1 MDIGHMVQTY
11 AVPTHAVKNTS
22 GMSRFFKDIIHLDKS
37 SFSLTAG
44 LRAAAFVIAPIILAF
59 VIQQPALFLAAIGA
73 IVLTSTAKMLP
84 TIPSRIL
91 LLACFTEA
99 ASFGLGT
106 LAATTG
112 HLFSPVLLGI
122 AVFAALAVWA
132 NTKWAA
138 VGMYTAIIFAIGVGL
153 PGFSIQSAGQ
163 RTLFSLI
170 GTLWALLGVEIHRF
184 ALSRRRIQ
192 LSGSE
197 SAATTE
203 QQQQQQ
209 QPSTPRL
216 AALRSALPIGI
227 VSALGY
233 TVGLVLGLPRDFWI
247 VVPII
252 LAIRPTSST
261 LTMTF
266 TSMMIIGT
274 IVGALIAAVITL
286 ETNNHYLLLALLFS
300 FAVVVFATLGVSITL
315 TQIFLVP
322 FVIILLNIYYPGQW
336 YLPFIRILNVAVG
349 AAIAVAVVY
358 LLSALS
364 GSRLTFRK

>member
-1 MDIGHMVQTY
+1 MVMVY
-11 AVPTHAVKNTS
+11 AVPIHAVKITS
-22 GMSRFFKDIIHLDKS
+22 WMSRFFKDIIHLNKS

-44 LRAAAFVIAPIILAF
+44 LKSSGLYHCTNNPSLYNPTTSLVLSSHWGYCYYCNCKNAPYHTITDSSYS
-59 VIQQPALFLAAIGA
+59 LFHRRSELW
-73 IVLTSTAKMLP
+73 TWNSCP
-84 TIPSRIL
+84 
-91 LLACFTEA
+91 
-99 ASFGLGT
+99 
-106 LAATTG
+106 TTG

-122 AVFAALAVWA
+122 AVFAATAVWA

-138 VGMYTAIIFAIGVGL
+138 VGMYTAIIFTIGVGL
-153 PGFSIQSAGQ
+153 PGSSIQSAGL
-163 RTLFSLI
+163 RILFSLI
-170 GTLWALLGVEIHRF
+170 GMLWALLGIEVHRF
-184 ALSRRRIQ
+184 ALSHRKIQ
-192 LSGSE
+192 LLVSE
-197 SAATTE
+197 RVAITTGE
-203 QQQQQQ
+203 QQQQQT
-209 QPSTPRL
+209 STPLL
-216 AALRSALPIGI
+216 AALRGALPIGI

-252 LAIRPTSST
+252 LAIRSTSSA

-274 IVGALIAAVITL
+274 IAGALIAAVITI

-300 FAVVVFATLGVSITL
+300 FAVVVFATLGVNVTL

-322 FVIILLNIYYPGQW
+322 FVIILLNLYYPGQW
-336 YLPFIRILNVAVG
+336 YLPFIRILNVAIG

-364 GSRLTFRK
+364 GSRLKFRK

>member
-1 MDIGHMVQTY
+1 MVLVY
-11 AVPTHAVKNTS
+11 AVPTRAVKNTS
-22 GMSRFFKDIIHLDKS
+22 WISRFFKDIIHLDKS

-44 LRAAAFVIAPIILAF
+44 LRAAAFIIAPIILAF
-59 VIQQPALFLAAIGA
+59 VIQQPVLFLAAIGA
-73 IVLTSTAKMLP
+73 IVLTATAKMLP

-91 LLACFTEA
+91 LLACFIDA

-122 AVFAALAVWA
+122 AVFAAVAVWA

-138 VGMYTAIIFAIGVGL
+138 VGMYTAIIFTIGVGL
-153 PGFSIQSAGQ
+153 PGSSIQSAGL

-170 GTLWALLGVEIHRF
+170 GMLWALLGIEIHRF
-184 ALSRRRIQ
+184 VLSHRRIQ

-197 SAATTE
+197 SAATTAE
-203 QQQQQQ
+203 EQQQQ

-233 TVGLVLGLPRDFWI
+233 TVGLVLGLPRDFWT

-266 TSMMIIGT
+266 TLMMIIGT
-274 IVGALIAAVITL
+274 IAGALITTVKTL

-322 FVIILLNIYYPGQW
+322 FVIILLNLYYPGQW
-336 YLPFIRILNVAVG
+336 YIPFIRILNVAIG

>member
-1 MDIGHMVQTY
+1 
-11 AVPTHAVKNTS
+11 
-22 GMSRFFKDIIHLDKS
+22 L
-37 SFSLTAG
+37 
-44 LRAAAFVIAPIILAF
+44 LRRRSELW
-59 VIQQPALFLAAIGA
+59 
-73 IVLTSTAKMLP
+73 TWNSC
-84 TIPSRIL
+84 RYYRY
-91 LLACFTEA
+91 
-99 ASFGLGT
+99 
-106 LAATTG
+106 
-112 HLFSPVLLGI
+112 LFSPILLGI

-132 NTKWAA
+132 NTKWVA
-138 VGMYTAIIFAIGVGL
+138 VGMYTAIIFTIGVGL
-153 PGFSIQSAGQ
+153 PGSSLQPAGL
-163 RTLFSLI
+163 RTLFSVT
-170 GTLWALLGVEIHRF
+170 GMLWALLGVEIHRF
-184 ALSRRRIQ
+184 ALSRRRIP

-197 SAATTE
+197 SAAITTEE
-203 QQQQQQ
+203 QQQQQ
-209 QPSTPRL
+209 PPTPRL

-233 TVGLVLGLPRDFWI
+233 TVGLILGLPRDFWI

-252 LAIRPTSST
+252 LVIRPTSST

-274 IVGALIAAVITL
+274 IAGALIATVITL

-315 TQIFLVP
+315 TQIVLVP
-322 FVIILLNIYYPGQW
+322 FVIILLNLYYPGQW
-336 YLPFIRILNVAVG
+336 YLPFVRILNVAIG

>member
-1 MDIGHMVQTY
+1 MVLVY
-11 AVPTHAVKNTS
+11 AVPTRAVKNTS
-22 GMSRFFKDIIHLDKS
+22 WISRFFKDIIHLDKA

-44 LRAAAFVIAPIILAF
+44 LRAAAFIIAPIILAF
-59 VIQQPALFLAAIGA
+59 VIQQPGLFLAAIGA
-73 IVLTSTAKMLP
+73 IVLTATAKMLP
-84 TIPSRIL
+84 TITSRIL
-91 LLACFTEA
+91 LLACFTDA

-122 AVFAALAVWA
+122 AVFAAVAVWA

-138 VGMYTAIIFAIGVGL
+138 VGMYTAIIFTIGVGL
-153 PGFSIQSAGQ
+153 PGSSIQSAGV

-170 GTLWALLGVEIHRF
+170 GMLWALLGVEIHRL
-184 ALSRRRIQ
+184 ALSHRRIQ
-192 LSGSE
+192 LSESE
-197 SAATTE
+197 SAAITTE
-203 QQQQQQ
+203 QQQS
-209 QPSTPRL
+209 STPRL

-233 TVGLVLGLPRDFWI
+233 TVGLVLGLPRDFWT

-274 IVGALIAAVITL
+274 IAGALITTVITF
-286 ETNNHYLLLALLFS
+286 ETNNYYLLLALLFS

-322 FVIILLNIYYPGQW
+322 FVIILLNLYYPGQW
-336 YLPFIRILNVAVG
+336 YLPFIRILNVAIG

-358 LLSALS
+358 LLNALS
-364 GSRLTFRK
+364 GSRLAFRK

>member
-1 MDIGHMVQTY
+1 MTYVLMY
-11 AVPTHAVKNTS
+11 AVPAHAVKNTS

-153 PGFSIQSAGQ
+153 PGFSIQSAGL

-203 QQQQQQ
+203 QQQ

>member
-1 MDIGHMVQTY
+1 MILMY
-11 AVPTHAVKNTS
+11 AVPAPAVKNTS
-22 GMSRFFKDIIHLDKS
+22 WMRRFFKDSIHLDKS

-209 QPSTPRL
+209 PSTPRL

-274 IVGALIAAVITL
+274 VAGALIATVITL

-336 YLPFIRILNVAVG
+336 YLPFIRILNVAIG

-364 GSRLTFRK
+364 TSRKRRLFH

>member
-1 MDIGHMVQTY
+1 MVLVY
-11 AVPTHAVKNTS
+11 AVPTRAVKNTPWI
-22 GMSRFFKDIIHLDKS
+22 SRFFKDIIHLDKS

-44 LRAAAFVIAPIILAF
+44 LRAAAFIIAPIILAF

-73 IVLTSTAKMLP
+73 IVLTATAKMLP

-91 LLACFTEA
+91 LLACFTDA

-112 HLFSPVLLGI
+112 HLLSPVLLGI
-122 AVFAALAVWA
+122 AVFAAVAVWA

-138 VGMYTAIIFAIGVGL
+138 VGMYTAIIFTIGVGL
-153 PGFSIQSAGQ
+153 PGSSIQSAGL

-170 GTLWALLGVEIHRF
+170 GMLWALLGVEIHRF
-184 ALSRRRIQ
+184 ALSHRRIQ

-197 SAATTE
+197 SAAITTE
-203 QQQQQQ
+203 EQQQQ

-233 TVGLVLGLPRDFWI
+233 TVGLVLGLPRDFWT

-266 TSMMIIGT
+266 TLMMIIGT
-274 IVGALIAAVITL
+274 IAGALITTGITL
-286 ETNNHYLLLALLFS
+286 ETNNYYLLVALLFS

-322 FVIILLNIYYPGQW
+322 FVIILLNLYYPGQW
-336 YLPFIRILNVAVG
+336 YLPFIRILNVAIG
-349 AAIAVAVVY
+349 AATAVAVVY
-358 LLSALS
+358 LLSVLS

>member
-1 MDIGHMVQTY
+1 
-11 AVPTHAVKNTS
+11 
-22 GMSRFFKDIIHLDKS
+22 MSRFFKDIIHLDKS

-44 LRAAAFVIAPIILAF
+44 LRAAAFIIAPIILAF

-73 IVLTSTAKMLP
+73 IVLTATAKMLP
-84 TIPSRIL
+84 TVPSRIL
-91 LLACFTEA
+91 LLACFTDA

-138 VGMYTAIIFAIGVGL
+138 VGMYTAIIFTIGVGL
-153 PGFSIQSAGQ
+153 PGFSIQSAGL

-170 GTLWALLGVEIHRF
+170 GMLWALLGVEIHRF
-184 ALSRRRIQ
+184 ALSHRRIQ

-197 SAATTE
+197 SAAITTE
-203 QQQQQQ
+203 EQQQ

-233 TVGLVLGLPRDFWI
+233 TVGFVLGLPRDFWI

-274 IVGALIAAVITL
+274 IAGALIATVIIL

-322 FVIILLNIYYPGQW
+322 FVIILLNLYYPGQW
-336 YLPFIRILNVAVG
+336 YLPFIRILNVAIG
-349 AAIAVAVVY
+349 AATAVAVVY
-358 LLSALS
+358 LLSVLS

>member
-1 MDIGHMVQTY
+1 MILMY
-11 AVPTHAVKNTS
+11 AVPAPAVKNTS
-22 GMSRFFKDIIHLDKS
+22 WMRRFFKDSIHLDKS

-138 VGMYTAIIFAIGVGL
+138 VGMYTAIIFTIGVGL
-153 PGFSIQSAGQ
+153 PGFSIQSAGL

-170 GTLWALLGVEIHRF
+170 GMLWALLGVEIHRF
-184 ALSRRRIQ
+184 APSHRRIQ

-203 QQQQQQ
+203 QQQ

-274 IVGALIAAVITL
+274 VAGALIATVITL

-336 YLPFIRILNVAVG
+336 YLPFIRILNVAIG

>member
-1 MDIGHMVQTY
+1 MVLVY
-11 AVPTHAVKNTS
+11 AVPTRAVKNTS
-22 GMSRFFKDIIHLDKS
+22 WIRGFFKDIIHLDKA

-44 LRAAAFVIAPIILAF
+44 LRAAAFIIAPIILAF

-73 IVLTSTAKMLP
+73 IVLTATAKMLP

-91 LLACFTEA
+91 LLACFIDA

-122 AVFAALAVWA
+122 AVFAAVAVWA

-138 VGMYTAIIFAIGVGL
+138 VGMYTAIIFTIGVGL
-153 PGFSIQSAGQ
+153 PGSSIQSAGL

-170 GTLWALLGVEIHRF
+170 GMLWALLGVEIHRF
-184 ALSRRRIQ
+184 ALSHRRIQ

-197 SAATTE
+197 SAAITTE
-203 QQQQQQ
+203 EQQQ

-233 TVGLVLGLPRDFWI
+233 TVGLVLGLPRDFWT

-274 IVGALIAAVITL
+274 IAGALITTGITL
-286 ETNNHYLLLALLFS
+286 ETNNYYLLLALLFS

-322 FVIILLNIYYPGQW
+322 FVIILLNLYYPGQW
-336 YLPFIRILNVAVG
+336 YLPFIRILNVAIG

>member
-1 MDIGHMVQTY
+1 
-11 AVPTHAVKNTS
+11 VPTRAVKNTS
-22 GMSRFFKDIIHLDKS
+22 WISRFFKDIIHLDKS

-44 LRAAAFVIAPIILAF
+44 LRAAAFIIAPIILAF

-73 IVLTSTAKMLP
+73 IVLTATAKMLP

-91 LLACFTEA
+91 LLACFTDA

-122 AVFAALAVWA
+122 AVFAAVAVWA

-138 VGMYTAIIFAIGVGL
+138 VGMYTAIIFTIGVGL
-153 PGFSIQSAGQ
+153 PGSSIQSAGL

-170 GTLWALLGVEIHRF
+170 GMLWALLGVEIHRF
-184 ALSRRRIQ
+184 ALSHRRIQ

-197 SAATTE
+197 SAATTTE
-203 QQQQQQ
+203 EQQQ

-233 TVGLVLGLPRDFWI
+233 TVGLVLGLPRDFWT

-266 TSMMIIGT
+266 TLMMIIGT
-274 IVGALIAAVITL
+274 IAGALITTGITL
-286 ETNNHYLLLALLFS
+286 ETNNYYLLVALLFS

-322 FVIILLNIYYPGQW
+322 FVIILLNLYYPGQW
-336 YLPFIRILNVAVG
+336 YLPFIRILNVAIG

>member
-1 MDIGHMVQTY
+1 
-11 AVPTHAVKNTS
+11 
-22 GMSRFFKDIIHLDKS
+22 
-37 SFSLTAG
+37 
-44 LRAAAFVIAPIILAF
+44 
-59 VIQQPALFLAAIGA
+59 
-73 IVLTSTAKMLP
+73 
-84 TIPSRIL
+84 
-91 LLACFTEA
+91 
-99 ASFGLGT
+99 
-106 LAATTG
+106 
-112 HLFSPVLLGI
+112 
-122 AVFAALAVWA
+122 
-132 NTKWAA
+132 
-138 VGMYTAIIFAIGVGL
+138 MYTAIIFTIGVGL
-153 PGFSIQSAGQ
+153 PGFSIQSAGL

-170 GTLWALLGVEIHRF
+170 GMLWALLGVEIHRF
-184 ALSRRRIQ
+184 ALSHRRIQ

-197 SAATTE
+197 SAATTTE
-203 QQQQQQ
+203 EQQQQ

-233 TVGLVLGLPRDFWI
+233 TVGLVLGLPRDFWT

-266 TSMMIIGT
+266 TLMMIIGT
-274 IVGALIAAVITL
+274 IAGALITTGITL
-286 ETNNHYLLLALLFS
+286 ETNNYYLLVALLFS

-322 FVIILLNIYYPGQW
+322 FVIILLNLYYPGQW
-336 YLPFIRILNVAVG
+336 YLPFIRILNVAIG

>member
-1 MDIGHMVQTY
+1 MVLVY
-11 AVPTHAVKNTS
+11 AVPTRAVKNTS
-22 GMSRFFKDIIHLDKS
+22 WISRFFKDIIHLDKS

-44 LRAAAFVIAPIILAF
+44 LRAAAFIIAPIILAF

-73 IVLTSTAKMLP
+73 IVLTATAKMLP

-91 LLACFTEA
+91 LLACFTDA

-138 VGMYTAIIFAIGVGL
+138 VGMYTAIILTIGVGL
-153 PGFSIQSAGQ
+153 PGFSIQSAGL

-170 GTLWALLGVEIHRF
+170 GMLWALLGVDIHRF
-184 ALSRRRIQ
+184 ILSHRRIQ

-197 SAATTE
+197 STATYE
-203 QQQQQQ
+203 QQQQ
-209 QPSTPRL
+209 QPSTSRL

-233 TVGLVLGLPRDFWI
+233 TVGLVLGLPRDFWT

-274 IVGALIAAVITL
+274 IAGALITTVITF
-286 ETNNHYLLLALLFS
+286 ETNNHYLLLALLFF

-322 FVIILLNIYYPGQW
+322 FVIILLNLYYPGQW
-336 YLPFIRILNVAVG
+336 YLPFIRILNVAIG

-358 LLSALS
+358 LLNALS

>member
-1 MDIGHMVQTY
+1 
-11 AVPTHAVKNTS
+11 
-22 GMSRFFKDIIHLDKS
+22 
-37 SFSLTAG
+37 
-44 LRAAAFVIAPIILAF
+44 
-59 VIQQPALFLAAIGA
+59 
-73 IVLTSTAKMLP
+73 MLP

-91 LLACFTEA
+91 LIACFTDA

-122 AVFAALAVWA
+122 AVFAALAVWS

-138 VGMYTAIIFAIGVGL
+138 VGMYTAIIFTVGVGL
-153 PGFSIQSAGQ
+153 PGSSIQSAGL

-170 GTLWALLGVEIHRF
+170 GMLWALLGIEIHRF
-184 ALSRRRIQ
+184 ALSHRKIQ
-192 LSGSE
+192 LPVSE
-197 SAATTE
+197 SVATTT
-203 QQQQQQ
+203 
-209 QPSTPRL
+209 STPLL

-266 TSMMIIGT
+266 TSLMIIGT
-274 IVGALIAAVITL
+274 VAGALIATVITV

-322 FVIILLNIYYPGQW
+322 FVIILLNLYYPGQW
-336 YLPFIRILNVAVG
+336 YLPFVRILNVAIG

-358 LLSALS
+358 LVNALS

>member
-1 MDIGHMVQTY
+1 M
-11 AVPTHAVKNTS
+11 PTHAVKNTS
-22 GMSRFFKDIIHLDKS
+22 WMSRFFKDIIHLDKS

-44 LRAAAFVIAPIILAF
+44 LRAAAFIIAPIILAF

-73 IVLTSTAKMLP
+73 IVLTATAKMLP

-91 LLACFTEA
+91 LLACFTDA

-138 VGMYTAIIFAIGVGL
+138 VGMYTAIIFTIGVGL
-153 PGFSIQSAGQ
+153 PGSSIQSAGL

-170 GTLWALLGVEIHRF
+170 GMLWALLGVEIHRF
-184 ALSRRRIQ
+184 ALSHRRIQ

-197 SAATTE
+197 SAAITTE
-203 QQQQQQ
+203 EQQ

-216 AALRSALPIGI
+216 ATLRNALPIGI

-233 TVGLVLGLPRDFWI
+233 TVGFVLGLPRDFWI

-274 IVGALIAAVITL
+274 IAGALIATVITL

-322 FVIILLNIYYPGQW
+322 FVIILLNLYYPGQW
-336 YLPFIRILNVAVG
+336 YLPFIRILNVAIG
-349 AAIAVAVVY
+349 AATAVAVVY
-358 LLSALS
+358 LLSVLS

>member
-1 MDIGHMVQTY
+1 
-11 AVPTHAVKNTS
+11 
-22 GMSRFFKDIIHLDKS
+22 MSRFFKDIIHLDKS

-44 LRAAAFVIAPIILAF
+44 LRAAAFIIAPIILAF

-73 IVLTSTAKMLP
+73 IVLTATAKMLP
-84 TIPSRIL
+84 TIPSWIL
-91 LLACFTEA
+91 LLACFTDA

-138 VGMYTAIIFAIGVGL
+138 VGMYTAIIFTIGVGL
-153 PGFSIQSAGQ
+153 PGFSIQSAGL

-170 GTLWALLGVEIHRF
+170 GMLWALLGVEIHRF
-184 ALSRRRIQ
+184 ALSHRRIQ

-197 SAATTE
+197 SAAITTE
-203 QQQQQQ
+203 EQQQ

-233 TVGLVLGLPRDFWI
+233 TVGFVLGLPRDFWI

-266 TSMMIIGT
+266 TLMMIIGT
-274 IVGALIAAVITL
+274 IAGALITTGIT
-286 ETNNHYLLLALLFS
+286 
-300 FAVVVFATLGVSITL
+300 
-315 TQIFLVP
+315 
-322 FVIILLNIYYPGQW
+322 
-336 YLPFIRILNVAVG
+336 
-349 AAIAVAVVY
+349 
-358 LLSALS
+358 
-364 GSRLTFRK
+364 

>member
-1 MDIGHMVQTY
+1 M
-11 AVPTHAVKNTS
+11 PTHAVKNTS
-22 GMSRFFKDIIHLDKS
+22 SISRFFKDIIYLDKS

-44 LRAAAFVIAPIILAF
+44 LRAAAFIIAPIILAF
-59 VIQQPALFLAAIGA
+59 VTRQPALFLAAIGA
-73 IVLTSTAKMLP
+73 IVLTATAKMLP
-84 TIPSRIL
+84 TIPLRIL
-91 LLACFTEA
+91 LLSCFTDA

-138 VGMYTAIIFAIGVGL
+138 VDTYTAIIFTIGVGL
-153 PGFSIQSAGQ
+153 PGSSIQSAGL

-170 GTLWALLGVEIHRF
+170 GMLWALLGIEIHRF
-184 ALSRRRIQ
+184 ALSHRKIQQ
-192 LSGSE
+192 LSWSE
-197 SAATTE
+197 SVAITTEE

-252 LAIRPTSST
+252 LAIRSTSST

-274 IVGALIAAVITL
+274 IAGALIATVITL
-286 ETNNHYLLLALLFS
+286 ETNNHYLLLALLFF

-322 FVIILLNIYYPGQW
+322 FVIILLNLYYPGQW
-336 YLPFIRILNVAVG
+336 YLPFIRILNVAIG

-364 GSRLTFRK
+364 GSRRTFEK

>member
-1 MDIGHMVQTY
+1 MVLVY
-11 AVPTHAVKNTS
+11 AVPTRAVKNTS
-22 GMSRFFKDIIHLDKS
+22 WISRFFKDIIHLDKS

-44 LRAAAFVIAPIILAF
+44 LRAAAFIIAPIILAF

-73 IVLTSTAKMLP
+73 IVLTATAKMLP

-91 LLACFTEA
+91 LLACFTDA

-122 AVFAALAVWA
+122 AVFAAVAVWA

-138 VGMYTAIIFAIGVGL
+138 VGMYTAIIFTIGVGL
-153 PGFSIQSAGQ
+153 PGSSIQSAGL

-170 GTLWALLGVEIHRF
+170 GMLWALLGVEIHRF
-184 ALSRRRIQ
+184 ALSHRRIQ

-197 SAATTE
+197 SAAITTEE
-203 QQQQQQ
+203 QQQS
-209 QPSTPRL
+209 STPRL

-233 TVGLVLGLPRDFWI
+233 TVGLVLGLPRDFWT

-266 TSMMIIGT
+266 TLMMIIGT
-274 IVGALIAAVITL
+274 IAGALITTGITL
-286 ETNNHYLLLALLFS
+286 ETNNYYLLVALLFS

-322 FVIILLNIYYPGQW
+322 FVIILLNLYYPGQW
-336 YLPFIRILNVAVG
+336 YLPFIRILNVAIG